1 LNELISNVKLDSPN
15 GNIRVKVSIRERL
28 EPYPNGNR
36 LYYSVS
42 FKGKEI
48 IVDSPLGL
56 DFKNMPPLAKDL
68 KIVDQEMEAIKET
81 WKNPFGKNRIVLNH
95 CNEMRLWFEEKN
107 PPGRKLGLVLR
118 AYNDGVAFRYF
129 LPSQPAIRKFK
140 LTSERSEFHFAY
152 NHTVWAADY
161 GDFVSP
167 QEKEFERIRLSQITP
182 SSIIGLPLLV
192 RISESCWVAIT
203 EANLTDW
210 AGMYLTSTGTKP
222 TSLVTTLSPRLDE
235 PGVLVCAETPHYSP
249 WRVIMTG
256 EKPGDLIESNII
268 LNLNEPCAF
277 KDVSWIKPGKAAW
290 NWWCGDYIPDATFD
304 VGLNNESV
312 KYFIQ
317 FASEMGFEYFILD
330 EGWYG
335 EPGAPNSDIT
345 IPVPELNMEELLA
358 FARKRNVRIILW
370 LYWGDVERQM
380 DEAFPLYEEWKI
392 AGVKIDFMNRD
403 DQEMVNF
410 YHRVAKKAA
419 EHHLIVDFHGAYKP
433 TGKRRTYPNII
444 TREGVLGNEYNRIS
458 NRVTPQ
464 HNVTL
469 PFTRMLAGPM
479 DFTPGGFR
487 HATKETFKPRE
498 RGPFVMGTRCHQL
511 AMLIVYESPLQVL
524 CDSPFNYR
532 GQVGVDF
539 LRIVPTT
546 WDETRVIHG
555 EVAEYIVIARR
566 SGNDW
571 FIGGMTNWTERT
583 LEIPLDFLSGGEY
596 HAKIYYDSADANDY
610 PEHARVEEKKITAKD
625 VLIAE
630 MASGGGFVA
639 HLHPC

>member
-1 LNELISNVKLDSPN
+1 MNRLVSNVKLYSPN
-15 GNIRVKVSIRERL
+15 GNVGVEVSIRERL
-28 EPYPNGNR
+28 EPYPSGNR

-42 FKGKEI
+42 FRGKEI

-56 DFKNMPPLAKDL
+56 DFRDMPPLARDL
-68 KIVDQEMEAIKET
+68 NIVDQEKRIINEIWE
-81 WKNPFGKNRIVLNH
+81 NPFGKSRKVLNH
-95 CNEMRLWFEEKN
+95 CNEMFLWLEEEK
-107 PPGRKLGLVLR
+107 PPRRKLGLAFR
-118 AYNDGVAFRYF
+118 AYDDGVAFRYF
-129 LPSQPAIRKFK
+129 LPSQPAMKKFR
-140 LTSERSEFHFAY
+140 LTLERSEFHFAY
-152 NHTVWAADY
+152 NHVVWAADY
-161 GDFVSP
+161 GDFISP
-167 QEKEFERIRLSQITP
+167 QEKEFERIRLSEITP

-192 RISESCWVAIT
+192 RVSESCWAAIT

-222 TSLVTTLSPRLDE
+222 TALVTALSPRLDE
-235 PGVLVCAETPHYSP
+235 PGVLVSAETPHYSP
-249 WRVIMTG
+249 WRVIMIG
-256 EKPGDLIESNII
+256 ERPGDLIESNLI
-268 LNLNEPCAF
+268 LNLNEPCAL
-277 KDVSWIKPGKAAW
+277 KDISWIKPGKAAW
-290 NWWCGDYIPDATFD
+290 NWWCGDYIPDADFN
-304 VGLNNESV
+304 VGLNNPTI

-335 EPGAPNSDIT
+335 EPGAPDSDIT
-345 IPVPELNMEELLA
+345 TSVPELDMKEILA
-358 FARKRNVRIILW
+358 FAGKRNVKIILW

-380 DEAFPLYEEWKI
+380 DEAFPLYEEWGI

-410 YHRVAKKAA
+410 YHRVARKAA

-458 NRVTPQ
+458 SRVTPK
-464 HNVTL
+464 HNVTI

-498 RGPFVMGTRCHQL
+498 KGPFVMGTRCHQL
-511 AMLIVYESPLQVL
+511 AMLIVYESPLQVI

-539 LRIVPTT
+539 LKVVPTV
-546 WDETRVIHG
+546 WDETHVIHG
-555 EVAEYIVIARR
+555 EVGEYIVIARR
-566 SGNDW
+566 SGKEW
-571 FIGGMTNWTERT
+571 FIGGMTNWTGRT
-583 LEIPLDFLSGGEY
+583 LEIPLDFLGEGKY
-596 HAKIYYDSADANDY
+596 CAKIYCDSADADDY
-610 PEHARVEEKKITAKD
+610 PEHARVEEREVTAKD
-625 VLIAE
+625 ILVAN
-630 MASGGGFVA
+630 MASGGGYVA